1 MDILSHGLWG
11 GVIWGRK
18 NKRSFWLSFFFGITP
33 DFFSFGIFFIVRM
46 FSFGGFGRPEEV
58 NIPSFVHHL
67 YNITHS
73 FVIFALVFA
82 IVWLILKRPVWEM
95 SAWAFHIFL
104 DIFTHST
111 DFFPTPYAW
120 PFHHQFINSIS
131 WGTPSI
137 FFTNIFFLTLIYA
150 VYWYRK
156 KRYKI

>member
-1 MDILSHGLWG
+1 
-11 GVIWGRK
+11 
-18 NKRSFWLSFFFGITP
+18 
-33 DFFSFGIFFIVRM
+33 M

-58 NIPSFVHHL
+58 NIPSFVHDL

-82 IVWLILKRPVWEM
+82 IVWLILKHPFWEM

-104 DIFTHST
+104 DVFTHST

-120 PFHHQFINSIS
+120 PFDYMVVDGIS

-137 FFTNIFFLTLIYA
+137 FFTNIFFLALIYA
-150 VYWYRK
+150 VYWHRK
-156 KRYKI
+156 KRYKTEN